1 MSGSFDDFDDAFDS
15 AGPGAH
21 GTGGFGGQ
29 VVPQAV
35 VFSGPPFGWLL
46 GGMAAVAIGVCIA
59 WIWGSLPL
67 AVAGWVLAGPVGLTL
82 VAWFV
87 NRDNR
92 ARSSGVYLAPAWT
105 AAAYWVCVGLS
116 LVGVIAVAV
125 RIADGV
131 GRL

>member
-1 MSGSFDDFDDAFDS
+1 MTGSFDDDIDPFDS
-15 AGPGAH
+15 SEPDARGAD
-21 GTGGFGGQ
+21 GFGGSGA
-29 VVPQAV
+29 PGAV

-46 GGMAAVAIGVCIA
+46 GGVAAVAAGVCMA
-59 WIWGSLPL
+59 WLWALLPL
-67 AVAGWVLAGPVGLTL
+67 AVVGWALAGPVGLTL

-105 AAAYWVCVGLS
+105 GAAYWTCVGLC

>member
-1 MSGSFDDFDDAFDS
+1 MAGSFDDHSDPFDGSDPNARG
-15 AGPGAH
+15 AEGHGAPGA
-21 GTGGFGGQ
+21 
-29 VVPQAV
+29 A

-46 GGMAAVAIGVCIA
+46 GGVAAVAAGVCMA
-59 WIWGSLPL
+59 WLWASLSL
-67 AVAGWVLAGPVGLTL
+67 AVVGWALAGPVGLTL

-92 ARSSGVYLAPAWT
+92 ARSAGVYLAPAWT
-105 AAAYWVCVGLS
+105 GAAYWTCVGLC